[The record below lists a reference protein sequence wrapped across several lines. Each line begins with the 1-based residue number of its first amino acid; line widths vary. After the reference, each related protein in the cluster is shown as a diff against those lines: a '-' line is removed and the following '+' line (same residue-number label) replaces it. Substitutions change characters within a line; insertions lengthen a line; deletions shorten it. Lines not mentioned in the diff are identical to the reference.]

1 MPALS
6 AAAVSRWPVQLFSR
20 HGARTLCPF
29 LNFSMCLDVVGCE
42 GIPDRAGILWHRLQG
57 CFICCIF
64 QPLIGGLDVLPEEA
78 HGLVDFVADISDVSI
93 PLEVRGDFN
102 SKIFWL
108 GFCAKSV
115 TITMELVL

>member
-1 MPALS
+1 MLAFCAALVLANAIVFAWCPHTLIFS
-6 AAAVSRWPVQLFSR
+6 SLLNLFQ
-20 HGARTLCPF
+20 
-29 LNFSMCLDVVGCE
+29 CLDVVGCE

-115 TITMELVL
+115 TVTMELVL

>member
-1 MPALS
+1 M
-6 AAAVSRWPVQLFSR
+6 QLLL
-20 HGARTLCPF
+20 HGVHTQIFCSLLKF
-29 LNFSMCLDVVGCE
+29 FQCLDVVGCD

-64 QPLIGGLDVLPEEA
+64 QPLIGDFDVLPEET

-108 GFCAKSV
+108 SFCAKNV
-115 TITMELVL
+115 TMELVL